1 MTYEEYLEARTPGS
15 TLRGHH
21 IPQQKRLEEV
31 GIDPAEGT
39 VVVLENKEL
48 DDLGNKIVY
57 TGTRTYGGRGAK
69 TASQEK
75 GIPLSHSEAL
85 DLQDLPVL
93 RLSPA
98 VTDAIKALNRK
109 NHPDHF

>member
-15 TLRGHH
+15 TLREHH

-48 DDLGNKIVY
+48 DDLGNKIGY